1 MKNNWEIKTLREV
14 CEFRRGLTYSKKDE
28 ASLSKNAILRANN
41 ITLAANTLNFDDIR
55 YISDDVIIPQEKKLV
70 KGSVMICTASGS
82 RSHLGKVA
90 FIDKDYDYAFGGF
103 MGLLVPNSEII
114 DPKYFFVILTSGQFR
129 DHINSLTSGANIN
142 NLKFSQ
148 IKDYQVTVP
157 PLLEQK
163 RIVGILDEKFKA
175 IEELKKVTEAQI
187 QDAKELFE
195 SRLSE
200 VFENKARDW
209 SNAKLFDY
217 IKFIDYRGRT
227 PKKTKS
233 GIKLI
238 TAKNIKKGYLQND
251 PEEFIACNDYE
262 AWMTRGIPLKGDI
275 LFTTEAPLGNV
286 AKLDTDEKV
295 AFAQRTI
302 IFQMDRKIFDPGFLF
317 YLLLSKPFQTNILGQ
332 ATGATVLGI
341 KSSLLKKIEISFP
354 KSLDKQKLIF
364 LELYELSEKKDSLE
378 KVFLKKIQDLDELK
392 KSYLEQAFEGKL

>member
-1 MKNNWEIKTLREV
+1 MKNNWETKTLGEV
-14 CEFRRGLTYSKKDE
+14 CDVVTGSTPKTSNKKFYGDFMMWAGPADLDLDFYIVDTKKKLSQEGVVKGGVRVVPKNSVLMSCIGYIGKLGIAAEDMATNQQINTFIPDNKILDSKFLFYQLKTKTEDFKKRSSQ
-28 ASLSKNAILRANN
+28 A
-41 ITLAANTLNFDDIR
+41 TLA
-55 YISDDVIIPQEKKLV
+55 IINKTK
-70 KGSVMICTASGS
+70 C
-82 RSHLGKVA
+82 
-90 FIDKDYDYAFGGF
+90 
-103 MGLLVPNSEII
+103 SEVSIEF
-114 DPKYFFVILTSGQFR
+114 PELS
-129 DHINSLTSGANIN
+129 
-142 NLKFSQ
+142 
-148 IKDYQVTVP
+148 
-157 PLLEQK
+157 EQK